1 MTLDEIDIEGDEE
14 QTKVFTQYTIDT
26 VCTSY
31 AAAQNRVCQY
41 TQLAKIYQREAD
53 DWAVKLEKAG
63 HIMPDYKPTWWLACS
78 TQGCH

>member
-14 QTKVFTQYTIDT
+14 QTKVFTQYTIDA
-26 VCTSY
+26 VCASY
-31 AAAQNRVCQY
+31 AAAQNRVRQY